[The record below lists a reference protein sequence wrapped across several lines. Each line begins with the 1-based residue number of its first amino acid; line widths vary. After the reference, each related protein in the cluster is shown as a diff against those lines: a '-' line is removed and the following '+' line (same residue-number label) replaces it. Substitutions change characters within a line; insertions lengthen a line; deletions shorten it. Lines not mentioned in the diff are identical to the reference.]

1 MERGLVVFGVLFL
14 VLPLLLAAGILFLPD
29 AAFGFTL
36 ALVALLAVGFA
47 WGIAFIDVNEA

>member
-14 VLPLLLAAGILFLPD
+14 VLPLLMLAGVMFVPG

-36 ALVALLAVGFA
+36 GLVALLGLGFML
-47 WGIAFIDVNEA
+47 GIAFVDVG